1 MGKACKKMAQNK
13 TIIQQ
18 HLNSPTRTKNLLLN
32 DFERKNN
39 LKAYLP
45 KSISPGRRKV
55 MKLFQ
60 RSKDHQDADHAISSK
75 EKEKTSEPI
84 SFAFKLKG
92 LPVFQNIQNNT
103 RVPEKSKVL
112 PKP

>member
-1 MGKACKKMAQNK
+1 
-13 TIIQQ
+13 
-18 HLNSPTRTKNLLLN
+18 
-32 DFERKNN
+32 
-39 LKAYLP
+39 
-45 KSISPGRRKV
+45 

-75 EKEKTSEPI
+75 EKEKTSEPR
-84 SFAFKLKG
+84 SFAIKLKG

-103 RVPEKSKVL
+103 RVQEKSKVL

>member
-1 MGKACKKMAQNK
+1 MGKAGKKMAQNT

-32 DFERKNN
+32 AFERKNN
-39 LKAYLP
+39 SKAFLP
-45 KSISPGRRKV
+45 KSISLGRRKV

-60 RSKDHQDADHAISSK
+60 RSKDRHDAHHSIGSN
-75 EKEKTSEPI
+75 KEKTSEPR
-84 SFAFKLKG
+84 SFVFKLNG

-103 RVPEKSKVL
+103 KIPEKSKV
-112 PKP
+112 